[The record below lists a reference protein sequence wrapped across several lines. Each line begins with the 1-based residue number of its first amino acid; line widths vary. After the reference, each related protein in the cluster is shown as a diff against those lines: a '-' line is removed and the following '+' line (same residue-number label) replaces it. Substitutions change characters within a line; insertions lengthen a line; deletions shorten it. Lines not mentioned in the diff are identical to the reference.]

1 MKRLT
6 LSLAASVSAILAA
19 VFIAPGAHAAADP
32 SATFLGLPA
41 WIWMLANLVLYFG
54 LLAYFV
60 GPPITRFLDAR
71 TRRIE
76 EDLAEAKERRAE
88 ASELQAGLGTQVAA
102 LEEQIEEL
110 RARAETE
117 GQKEHDSI
125 REQAVR
131 EKERMLAQAQTEID
145 HRMAQAR
152 QELKDYTAALAA
164 QLAREQLQREL
175 GPAEKKAIFGRNLTR
190 LERGTEARQ
199 DRGAS

>member
-1 MKRLT
+1 MKGLAR
-6 LSLAASVSAILAA
+6 SLAVLAA
-19 VFIAPGAHAAADP
+19 AFAAAPALAAADP

-54 LLAYFV
+54 LLAYFL
-60 GPPITRFLDAR
+60 GPPITRFLEAR
-71 TRRIE
+71 ARRIE

-88 ASELQAGLGTQVAA
+88 VSELQAGLGSKVAA
-102 LEEQIEEL
+102 LEAQIEEL

-117 GQKEHDSI
+117 GKKEHEAI

-152 QELKDYTAALAA
+152 QELKDYTAALASR
-164 QLAREQLQREL
+164 LAREQLEREL
-175 GPAEKKAIFGRNLTR
+175 GPVEKKAIFSRNLTR
-190 LERGTEARQ
+190 LEQGPETGLEKEA
-199 DRGAS
+199 S

>member
-6 LSLAASVSAILAA
+6 LSSTAWAALVSAVFAA
-19 VFIAPGAHAAADP
+19 PEAHAAADP
-32 SATFLGLPA
+32 SATWMGLPA

-54 LLAYFV
+54 LLAYFL
-60 GPPITRFLDAR
+60 GPPITRFLEAR
-71 TRRIE
+71 ARRIE

-88 ASELQAGLGTQVAA
+88 ASELQVGLGSKVAA
-102 LEEQIEEL
+102 LEAQIEEL

-117 GQKEHDSI
+117 GQKEHEAI

-164 QLAREQLQREL
+164 QLAREQIEREL

-190 LERGTEARQ
+190 LEREA
-199 DRGAS
+199 S